1 MAQINNKKGK
11 NSMHKDVL
19 WLHRISRTLL
29 AAVALVTVNSAV
41 AGPLLYDVRYNPLL
55 KGETELQLVFDEE
68 LTLEPKVQVFNSPAR
83 IEMFFDTA
91 ELEVGLNDVEVN
103 QAGISSVTNVLTN
116 SGLKV
121 TVNLDRLKI
130 YETEVHNNLVSIRV
144 SDNPLT
150 ESENENE
157 NVAMDSG
164 DVSGNYINRIQSID
178 FRRGEKGEA
187 KVLVFLQDTQAAI
200 EVHESGGKIY
210 ADFHHTD
217 ILDDLLYELDV
228 LDFGTVVSNIETF
241 KEDGLSRVVIEPN
254 AQFTFTYQQI
264 DNILTLTVE
273 KDETQN
279 AYLDG
284 GVEYQGR
291 PMTLNFQ
298 DISVRAALQII
309 AGYNDFNLVTSDSV
323 TGNITLR
330 LDGVPWDQALDVV
343 LRIKGL
349 DKRMDGSILMVAPAE
364 ELAAREAKDLKAK
377 QQVEDLE
384 PLYSEYIRLNY
395 AKAEN
400 FADLLKTD
408 RNSII
413 TARGSVSV
421 DQRTNT
427 LLVKDTVKSIENIR
441 RMIETLDIPVQQVV
455 IESRMVT
462 VRDNV
467 TEDLGVR
474 WGFSDQG
481 SSVGIS
487 GSLEGA
493 EGIYNATSTSNAPS
507 ISDRLNVNLPIS
519 NPAASIGLHIAK
531 LANGTLIDLELSA
544 LEEENKGEIIASPR
558 IIAANQQKAR
568 IEQGTEIPYTESASS
583 GATTVSFKKAVLSLE
598 VTPHITP
605 DNKVI
610 LDLIITQDTRG
621 DTVQTGTGEAVSID
635 TQEIQTQ
642 VLVENGQTVVL
653 GGIFQ
658 QQIIN
663 TTSKVPILGDI
674 PYVGRLFKTTS
685 EFNEKRELL
694 IFVTPKIQID

>member
-11 NSMHKDVL
+11 NRMHKDVL

-29 AAVALVTVNSAV
+29 AAVALVTVNSAI

-68 LTLEPKVQVFNSPAR
+68 LTFEPKVQVFNSPAR

-150 ESENENE
+150 ESENED
-157 NVAMDSG
+157 VVLDSG

-408 RNSII
+408 TNSII

-507 ISDRLNVNLPIS
+507 ISDRLNVNLPIT

>member
-11 NSMHKDVL
+11 NRMYKDVL
-19 WLHRISRTLL
+19 WLNRFLWTLL
-29 AAVALVTVNSAV
+29 AAVTLVTVNSAI

-68 LTLEPKVQVFNSPAR
+68 LTVEPKVQVFNSPAR

-91 ELEVGLNDVEVN
+91 ELEVGLNDVAVN
-103 QAGISSVTNVLTN
+103 QAGISSVTNVLTD

-130 YETEVHNNLVSIRV
+130 YETEVNNNLVSIRV
-144 SDNPLT
+144 SENPLT
-150 ESENENE
+150 ESENED
-157 NVAMDSG
+157 VMMDSG

-210 ADFHHTD
+210 ADFHNTD

-264 DNILTLTVE
+264 DNILTLVVE

-284 GVEYQGR
+284 GIEYQGR

-408 RNSII
+408 TNSII
-413 TARGSVSV
+413 TPRGSVSV

-507 ISDRLNVNLPIS
+507 ISERLNVNLPIS

>member
-1 MAQINNKKGK
+1 
-11 NSMHKDVL
+11 MHKDVL

-29 AAVALVTVNSAV
+29 AAVALVTVNSAI

-68 LTLEPKVQVFNSPAR
+68 LTFEPKVQVFNSPAR
-83 IEMFFDTA
+83 IEMFFDSA

-150 ESENENE
+150 EPENED
-157 NVAMDSG
+157 VVMDSG

-408 RNSII
+408 TNSII

-493 EGIYNATSTSNAPS
+493 EGIYNATSTSDAPS
-507 ISDRLNVNLPIS
+507 ISDRLNVNLPIT

>member
-1 MAQINNKKGK
+1 
-11 NSMHKDVL
+11 MHKDVL

-150 ESENENE
+150 ESENENENE

-493 EGIYNATSTSNAPS
+493 EGIYNATSTTNAPS

>member
-1 MAQINNKKGK
+1 
-11 NSMHKDVL
+11 MHKDVP
-19 WLHRISRTLL
+19 WLNRISIILFVIVSVLT
-29 AAVALVTVNSAV
+29 ANSAI
-41 AGPLLYDVRYNPLL
+41 ATPLLYDVRYNPLL

-68 LTLEPKVQVFNSPAR
+68 LIQEPKIQVFNNPAR
-83 IEMFFDTA
+83 IEMLFSA
-91 ELEVGLNDVEVN
+91 AQLEEGLENVPVN
-103 QAGISSVTNVLTN
+103 QAGIKNVTSALTS

-121 TVNLDRLKI
+121 IVNLERLKI
-130 YETEVHNNLVSIRV
+130 YETQIHNNLVSLRV

-150 ESENENE
+150 EHMVEDENTHSQEI
-157 NVAMDSG
+157 A
-164 DVSGNYINRIQSID
+164 GNYINRVQSID

-200 EVHESGGKIY
+200 EVHESGGKII

-228 LDFGTVVSNIETF
+228 LDFGTIVSKIETF
-241 KEDGLSRVVIEPN
+241 KKEGLTQIVIKPN
-254 AQFTFTYQQI
+254 AAFTFTYQQI
-264 DNILTLTVE
+264 DNIFTLTVE
-273 KDETQN
+273 KDDAQN

-284 GVEYQGR
+284 GNEYQGR

-298 DISVRAALQII
+298 DISVRAVLQII
-309 AGYNDFNLVTSDSV
+309 AGYNNFNLVTSDSV

-349 DKRMDGSILMVAPAE
+349 DKRMDGSILMVAPSE

-377 QQVEDLE
+377 QDVENLE

-395 AKAEN
+395 AKAEE

-408 RNSII
+408 TNSII
-413 TARGSVSV
+413 TQRGSVSV
-421 DQRTNT
+421 DKRTNT
-427 LLVKDTVKSIENIR
+427 LLIKDTAKSIESVR
-441 RMIETLDIPVQQVV
+441 RMVETLDIAVKQVV
-455 IESRMVT
+455 IEARMVT

-474 WGFSDQG
+474 WGFSDQQG
-481 SSVGIS
+481 SDGIS
-487 GSLEGA
+487 GTLEGA
-493 EGIYNATSTSNAPS
+493 NTISNGVIPA
-507 ISDRLNVNLPIS
+507 ISDRLNVNLPVANAS
-519 NPAASIGLHIAK
+519 ASIGMHIAK
-531 LANGTLIDLELSA
+531 LANGTLIDLELTA

-558 IIAANQQKAR
+558 ITTANQQQAR
-568 IEQGTEIPYTESASS
+568 IEQGTEIPYVESASS
-583 GATTVSFKKAVLSLE
+583 GATTVSFKKAVLSLQ

-621 DTVQTGTGEAVSID
+621 DTVQTGTGPAVAID
-635 TQEIQTQ
+635 TQQIETQ

-663 TTSKVPILGDI
+663 STKKVPILGDI
-674 PYVGRLFKTTS
+674 PYLGRLFKSTS

>member
-1 MAQINNKKGK
+1 
-11 NSMHKDVL
+11 MHKDVL
-19 WLHRISRTLL
+19 WFNRIARALFAT
-29 AAVALVTVNSAV
+29 AALVCANNAL

-68 LTLEPKVQVFNSPAR
+68 ITLEPQIQVFNSPAR

-91 ELEVGLNDVEVN
+91 ELELGLNDVEVN
-103 QAGISSVTNVLTN
+103 QAGISSVTNVL
-116 SGLKV
+116 SEQGLKV
-121 TVNLDRLKI
+121 TVNLDRLKM
-130 YETEVHNNLVSIRV
+130 YETEVNNNLVSIRV

-150 ESENENE
+150 SSVTEDEA
-157 NVAMDSG
+157 VLTG

-228 LDFGTVVSNIETF
+228 LDFGTIVSTIETF
-241 KEDGLSRVVIEPN
+241 KEEGRSRVVIEPN
-254 AQFTFTYQQI
+254 AEFTFTYQQI

-284 GVEYQGR
+284 GKEYQGR

-384 PLYSEYIRLNY
+384 PLYSEYMRLNY
-395 AKAEN
+395 AKAED

-408 RNSII
+408 INSII
-413 TARGSVSV
+413 TPRGSVSV

-474 WGFSDQG
+474 WGFSDQQG
-481 SSVGIS
+481 SDGIS

-493 EGIYNATSTSNAPS
+493 ETISNGVIPDLT
-507 ISDRLNVNLPIS
+507 DRLNVNLPIT

-621 DTVQTGTGEAVSID
+621 DVVQTGTGEAVSID

-642 VLVENGQTVVL
+642 VLVENGQTIVL

-663 TTSKVPILGDI
+663 TTNKVPVLGDI
-674 PYVGRLFKTTS
+674 PYVGRLFKSTS

>member
-1 MAQINNKKGK
+1 
-11 NSMHKDVL
+11 MHKDVL
-19 WLHRISRTLL
+19 WLHRISQTLL

-150 ESENENE
+150 ESENED
-157 NVAMDSG
+157 VAMDSG

-395 AKAEN
+395 AKAED

-507 ISDRLNVNLPIS
+507 ISDRLNVNLPTS

-544 LEEENKGEIIASPR
+544 LEKENKGEIIASPR

-610 LDLIITQDTRG
+610 LDLVITQDTRG

-674 PYVGRLFKTTS
+674 PYVGRLFKSTS

>member
-1 MAQINNKKGK
+1 MAQINNKKGHT
-11 NSMHKDVL
+11 NMYKDVGS
-19 WLHRISRTLL
+19 LHRVLSALL
-29 AAVALVTVNSAV
+29 VIFALLIAKTAVAE
-41 AGPLLYDVRYNPLL
+41 PLLYDVRYNPLL

-68 LTLEPKVQVFNSPAR
+68 LTLQPSIQVFNSPAR
-83 IEMFFDTA
+83 IEMLFTNAQLDQ
-91 ELEVGLNDVEVN
+91 GLADVAVN
-103 QAGISSVTNVLTN
+103 LAGINNVTSVMTSN
-116 SGLKV
+116 GLKV
-121 TVNLDRLKI
+121 TVHLERLKI
-130 YETEVHNNLVSIRV
+130 YETQVNNNLVSLRI

-150 ESENENE
+150 EQALTTED
-157 NVAMDSG
+157 AADSIG
-164 DVSGNYINRIQSID
+164 GSYINRIQSID

-200 EVHESGGKIY
+200 EVHESGGKII
-210 ADFHHTD
+210 AEFHHTD

-228 LDFGTVVSNIETF
+228 LDFGTIVSNIETF
-241 KEDGLSRVVIEPN
+241 KEDNLSRIVIEPN
-254 AQFTFTYQQI
+254 AAFTFTYQQI
-264 DNILTLTVE
+264 DNIFTLNVE

-284 GVEYQGR
+284 GKEYQGR

-298 DISVRAALQII
+298 DISVRAVLQII

-349 DKRMDGSILMVAPAE
+349 DKRMDGSILMVAPSE

-395 AKAEN
+395 AKAED

-408 RNSII
+408 TNSII
-413 TARGSVSV
+413 TPRGSVSV

-427 LLVKDTVKSIENIR
+427 LLMKDTAKSIESVR
-441 RMIETLDIPVQQVV
+441 RMVETLDIPVKQVV
-455 IESRMVT
+455 IEARMVT

-474 WGFSDQG
+474 WGFSDQQG
-481 SSVGIS
+481 TDGIS
-487 GSLEGA
+487 GTLEGA
-493 EGIYNATSTSNAPS
+493 ENISNGNIPS
-507 ISDRLNVNLPIS
+507 LSDRLNVNLPVA
-519 NPAASIGLHIAK
+519 NPSASIGMHIAK
-531 LANGTLIDLELSA
+531 LANGTLIDLELTA

-558 IIAANQQKAR
+558 ITAANQQKAR
-568 IEQGTEIPYTESASS
+568 IEQGTEIPYVESASS

-610 LDLIITQDTRG
+610 LNLIITQDTRG
-621 DTVQTGTGEAVSID
+621 DTVQTGTGPAVAID
-635 TQEIQTQ
+635 TQQIETQ

-663 TTSKVPILGDI
+663 STKKVPLLGDI
-674 PYVGRLFKTTS
+674 PYIGRLFKSTS

-694 IFVTPKIQID
+694 IFVTPKIQVD

>member
-1 MAQINNKKGK
+1 MAQINKKKGIPY
-11 NSMHKDVL
+11 MHKGECSH
-19 WLHRISRTLL
+19 HRILSALL
-29 AAVALVTVNSAV
+29 FVFLLLMTKAVSAA
-41 AGPLLYDVRYNPLL
+41 PLLYDVRYNPLL

-68 LTLEPKVQVFNSPAR
+68 LQQQPAVQVFNSPAR
-83 IEMFFDTA
+83 IELLFDGV
-91 ELEVGLNDVEVN
+91 ELDEGLTNIAIN
-103 QAGISSVTNVLTN
+103 QAGISNITSMMT
-116 SGLKV
+116 SAGLKV
-121 TVNLDRLKI
+121 TINLDRLKI
-130 YETEVHNNLVSIRV
+130 YETEVNNNLVSIRI

-150 ESENENE
+150 EQILATSEDKP
-157 NVAMDSG
+157 AYTS
-164 DVSGNYINRIQSID
+164 NYINGIQAID

-187 KVLVFLQDTQAAI
+187 KVLVYLQDTQAAV
-200 EVHESGGKIY
+200 EVHESGGKII
-210 ADFHHTD
+210 AEFHHTD

-228 LDFGTVVSNIETF
+228 LDFGTVVSSIETF
-241 KEDGLSRVVIEPN
+241 KEDNLTRLVIEPN
-254 AQFTFTYQQI
+254 TAFAYTYQQI
-264 DNILTLTVE
+264 ENIFTLTVE

-284 GVEYQGR
+284 GKEYLGR

-298 DISVRAALQII
+298 DISVRAVLQII

-349 DKRMDGSILMVAPAE
+349 DKRMDGSILMVAPSE
-364 ELAAREAKDLKAK
+364 ELAAREAKELKAK

-395 AKAEN
+395 AKAED

-408 RNSII
+408 TNSII

-427 LLVKDTVKSIENIR
+427 LLMKDTAKSIESVR
-441 RMIETLDIPVQQVV
+441 RMVETLDIPVKQVV
-455 IESRMVT
+455 IEARMVT

-474 WGFSDQG
+474 WGFSDQQG
-481 SSVGIS
+481 SDGVS
-487 GSLEGA
+487 GTLEGA
-493 EGIYNATSTSNAPS
+493 ETISNGNIPS
-507 ISDRLNVNLPIS
+507 LSDRLNVNLPVA
-519 NPAASIGLHIAK
+519 NPSASIGMHIAK
-531 LANGTLIDLELSA
+531 LANGTLIDLELTA

-558 IIAANQQKAR
+558 ITAANQQKAR
-568 IEQGTEIPYTESASS
+568 IEQGTEIPYVESASS

-610 LDLIITQDTRG
+610 LNLIITQDTRG
-621 DTVQTGTGEAVSID
+621 DTVQTGTGPAVAID
-635 TQEIQTQ
+635 TQQIETQ

-663 TTSKVPILGDI
+663 STKKVPLLGDL
-674 PYVGRLFKTTS
+674 PYVGRLFKSTS

>member
-1 MAQINNKKGK
+1 
-11 NSMHKDVL
+11 MHKDVL

-29 AAVALVTVNSAV
+29 AAVALVTVNSAI

-68 LTLEPKVQVFNSPAR
+68 LTFEPKVQVFNSPAR

-150 ESENENE
+150 ESENED
-157 NVAMDSG
+157 VVMDSG

-264 DNILTLTVE
+264 DNILTLTIE

-408 RNSII
+408 TNSII

-493 EGIYNATSTSNAPS
+493 EGIYNATSTSDAPS
-507 ISDRLNVNLPIS
+507 ISDRLNVNLPIT

>member
-1 MAQINNKKGK
+1 
-11 NSMHKDVL
+11 MHKDVL
-19 WLHRISRTLL
+19 WLKSISRSLL
-29 AAVALVTVNSAV
+29 ATVALITANAAI

-91 ELEVGLNDVEVN
+91 ELEVGLNDVAVN
-103 QAGISSVTNVLTN
+103 QAGISSVTNVLTDK
-116 SGLKV
+116 GLKV
-121 TVNLDRLKI
+121 SVNLDRLKI

-150 ESENENE
+150 ESDRED
-157 NVAMDSG
+157 VAMDSS

-241 KEDGLSRVVIEPN
+241 KEEGLSRVVIEPN

-395 AKAEN
+395 AKAED

-408 RNSII
+408 TNSII

-421 DQRTNT
+421 DLRTNT
-427 LLVKDTVKSIENIR
+427 LLIKDTVKSIENIR

-474 WGFSDQG
+474 WGFSDQQG
-481 SSVGIS
+481 SDGIS

-493 EGIYNATSTSNAPS
+493 ETISNGTIPDLT
-507 ISDRLNVNLPIS
+507 DRLNVNLPIT

-610 LDLIITQDTRG
+610 LDLVITQDTRG

-663 TTSKVPILGDI
+663 TTNKVPVLGDI
-674 PYVGRLFKTTS
+674 PYVGRLFKSTS

>member
-1 MAQINNKKGK
+1 
-11 NSMHKDVL
+11 MHKDVL
-19 WLHRISRTLL
+19 WLHRISQTLL

-68 LTLEPKVQVFNSPAR
+68 LTFEPKVQVFNSPAR

-150 ESENENE
+150 ESENED
-157 NVAMDSG
+157 VAMDSG

-408 RNSII
+408 TNSII

-507 ISDRLNVNLPIS
+507 ISDRLNVNLPIT

>member
-1 MAQINNKKGK
+1 MY
-11 NSMHKDVL
+11 KDVGS
-19 WLHRISRTLL
+19 LHRVLSALL
-29 AAVALVTVNSAV
+29 VIFALFIAKTAVAE
-41 AGPLLYDVRYNPLL
+41 PLLYDVRYNPLL

-68 LTLEPKVQVFNSPAR
+68 LTQQPSIQVFNSPAR
-83 IEMFFDTA
+83 IEMLFTNAQLDQ
-91 ELEVGLNDVEVN
+91 GLADVAVN
-103 QAGISSVTNVLTN
+103 LAGINNVTSVMTSN
-116 SGLKV
+116 GLKV
-121 TVNLDRLKI
+121 TVHLERLKI
-130 YETEVHNNLVSIRV
+130 YETQVNNNLVSLRI

-150 ESENENE
+150 EQ
-157 NVAMDSG
+157 ALTTDDAADSIG
-164 DVSGNYINRIQSID
+164 GSYINRIQSID

-200 EVHESGGKIY
+200 EVHESGGEII
-210 ADFHHTD
+210 AEFHHTD

-228 LDFGTVVSNIETF
+228 LDFGTIVSNIETF
-241 KEDGLSRVVIEPN
+241 KEDNLSRIVIEPN
-254 AQFTFTYQQI
+254 AAFTFTYQQI
-264 DNILTLTVE
+264 DNIFTLNVE

-284 GVEYQGR
+284 GKEYQGR

-298 DISVRAALQII
+298 DISVRAVLQII

-349 DKRMDGSILMVAPAE
+349 DKRMDGSILMVAPSE

-395 AKAEN
+395 AKAED

-408 RNSII
+408 TNSII
-413 TARGSVSV
+413 TPRGSVSV

-427 LLVKDTVKSIENIR
+427 LLMKDTAKSIESVR
-441 RMIETLDIPVQQVV
+441 RMVETLDIPVKQVV
-455 IESRMVT
+455 IEARMVT

-474 WGFSDQG
+474 WGFSDQQG
-481 SSVGIS
+481 TDGIS
-487 GSLEGA
+487 GTLEGA
-493 EGIYNATSTSNAPS
+493 ENISNGNIPS
-507 ISDRLNVNLPIS
+507 LSDRLNVNLPVA
-519 NPAASIGLHIAK
+519 NPSASIGMHIAK
-531 LANGTLIDLELSA
+531 LANGTLIDLELTA

-558 IIAANQQKAR
+558 ITAANQQKAR
-568 IEQGTEIPYTESASS
+568 IEQGTEIPYVESASS

-610 LDLIITQDTRG
+610 LNLIITQDTRG
-621 DTVQTGTGEAVSID
+621 DTVQTGTGPAVAID
-635 TQEIQTQ
+635 TQQIETQ

-663 TTSKVPILGDI
+663 STKKVPLLGDI
-674 PYVGRLFKTTS
+674 PYIGRLFKSTS

-694 IFVTPKIQID
+694 IFVTPKIQVD

>member
-1 MAQINNKKGK
+1 MAQVNKKNGI
-11 NSMHKDVL
+11 SYMHIDECSH
-19 WLHRISRTLL
+19 HRILTIVLFLFLL
-29 AAVALVTVNSAV
+29 LMTKTVSAA
-41 AGPLLYDVRYNPLL
+41 PLLYDVRYNPLL

-68 LTLEPKVQVFNSPAR
+68 LQQQPDVQVFNSPAR
-83 IEMFFDTA
+83 IELLFNA
-91 ELEVGLNDVEVN
+91 VELDDGLANIAIN
-103 QAGISSVTNVLTN
+103 QAGISNISSMMT
-116 SGLKV
+116 SAGLKV
-121 TVNLDRLKI
+121 TINLERLKI
-130 YETEVHNNLVSIRV
+130 YETEVNNNLVSIRI

-150 ESENENE
+150 EQIVTTSEDEP
-157 NVAMDSG
+157 AYTS
-164 DVSGNYINRIQSID
+164 SYINGIQAID

-187 KVLVFLQDTQAAI
+187 KVLVYLQDTQAAI
-200 EVHESGGKIY
+200 EVHESGGKII
-210 ADFHHTD
+210 AEFHHTD

-228 LDFGTVVSNIETF
+228 LDFGTVVSSIETF
-241 KEDGLSRVVIEPN
+241 KEDNLTRIVIEPN
-254 AQFTFTYQQI
+254 TAFAYTYQQI
-264 DNILTLTVE
+264 ENIFTLTVE

-279 AYLDG
+279 AFLDG
-284 GVEYQGR
+284 GKEYLGR

-298 DISVRAALQII
+298 DIPVRSVLQII

-349 DKRMDGSILMVAPAE
+349 DKRMDGSILMVAPSE
-364 ELAAREAKDLKAK
+364 ELAAREAKELKAK

-395 AKAEN
+395 AKAED

-408 RNSII
+408 TNSII

-427 LLVKDTVKSIENIR
+427 LLMKDTAKSIESVR
-441 RMIETLDIPVQQVV
+441 RMVETLDIPVKQVV
-455 IESRMVT
+455 IEARMVT

-474 WGFSDQG
+474 WGFSDQQG
-481 SSVGIS
+481 SDGIS
-487 GSLEGA
+487 GTLEGA
-493 EGIYNATSTSNAPS
+493 ETISNGIIPS
-507 ISDRLNVNLPIS
+507 LSDRLNVNLPVA
-519 NPAASIGLHIAK
+519 NPSASIGMHIAK
-531 LANGTLIDLELSA
+531 LANGTLIDLELTA

-558 IIAANQQKAR
+558 ITAANQQKAR
-568 IEQGTEIPYTESASS
+568 IEQGTEIPYVESASS

-610 LDLIITQDTRG
+610 LNLIITQDTRG
-621 DTVQTGTGEAVSID
+621 DTVQTGTGPAVAID
-635 TQEIQTQ
+635 TQQIETQ

-663 TTSKVPILGDI
+663 STKKVPLLGDL
-674 PYVGRLFKTTS
+674 PYVGRLFKSTS

>member
-1 MAQINNKKGK
+1 
-11 NSMHKDVL
+11 MHKDVL
-19 WLHRISRTLL
+19 WHHRFQTMLFVIL
-29 AAVALVTVNSAV
+29 ALFVAKTASA
-41 AGPLLYDVRYNPLL
+41 APLLYDVRYNPLL

-68 LTLEPKVQVFNSPAR
+68 LTQQPKIQVHNTPAR
-83 IEMFFDTA
+83 IEMLFDGA
-91 ELEVGLNDVEVN
+91 ELEQGLENVPVDH
-103 QAGISSVTNVLTN
+103 AGINSVSSVLTEQ
-116 SGLKV
+116 GLKV
-121 TVNLDRLKI
+121 TVNLERLKI
-130 YETEVHNNLVSIRV
+130 YETQVNNNLVSLRV

-150 ESENENE
+150 EQASDESSNGYD
-157 NVAMDSG
+157 AS
-164 DVSGNYINRIQSID
+164 SAYINRIQSID

-200 EVHESGGKIY
+200 EVHESGGKII
-210 ADFHHTD
+210 AEFHHTD

-228 LDFGTVVSNIETF
+228 LDFGTVVSTIETF
-241 KEDGLSRVVIEPN
+241 KEDSLSRVVIEPN
-254 AQFTFTYQQI
+254 AAFTFTYQQI
-264 DNILTLTVE
+264 DNILTLTIE

-284 GVEYQGR
+284 GKEYQGR

-298 DISVRAALQII
+298 DISVRAVLQII
-309 AGYNDFNLVTSDSV
+309 AGYNEFNLVTSDSV

-364 ELAAREAKDLKAK
+364 ELAAREAKDLLAK
-377 QQVEDLE
+377 QKVEDLE

-395 AKAEN
+395 AKAED

-408 RNSII
+408 TNSII
-413 TARGSVSV
+413 SARGSVSV

-427 LLVKDTVKSIENIR
+427 LLIKDSAKSIESIR

-474 WGFSDQG
+474 WGFSDQQD
-481 SSVGIS
+481 SDGIS

-493 EGIYNATSTSNAPS
+493 ESISNGTIPDL
-507 ISDRLNVNLPIS
+507 SDRLNVNLPIT

-558 IIAANQQKAR
+558 ITAANQQKAR

-610 LDLIITQDTRG
+610 LDLVITQDTRG
-621 DTVQTGTGEAVSID
+621 ETVQTGTGEAVSID
-635 TQEIQTQ
+635 TQQIETQ
-642 VLVENGQTVVL
+642 VLVDNGQTVVL

-663 TTSKVPILGDI
+663 TTNKVPVLGDI
-674 PYVGRLFKTTS
+674 PYVGRLFKSTS

>member
-91 ELEVGLNDVEVN
+91 ELEVGLNDVAVN
-103 QAGISSVTNVLTN
+103 QAGISNVTNVLTD

-150 ESENENE
+150 ESENED
-157 NVAMDSG
+157 VVMDSG

-241 KEDGLSRVVIEPN
+241 KEEGLSRVVIEPN

-395 AKAEN
+395 AKAED

-507 ISDRLNVNLPIS
+507 ISDRLNVNLPTS

-544 LEEENKGEIIASPR
+544 LEKENKGEIIASPR

-610 LDLIITQDTRG
+610 LDLVITQDTRG

-674 PYVGRLFKTTS
+674 PYVGRLFKSTS

>member
-1 MAQINNKKGK
+1 
-11 NSMHKDVL
+11 MHKDVL
-19 WLHRISRTLL
+19 WLHRISQTLL

-150 ESENENE
+150 ESENED
-157 NVAMDSG
+157 VAMDSG

-408 RNSII
+408 TNSII

>member
-1 MAQINNKKGK
+1 
-11 NSMHKDVL
+11 MHKDVL
-19 WLHRISRTLL
+19 WHHRFQTVLFVIL
-29 AAVALVTVNSAV
+29 ALFVAKTASA
-41 AGPLLYDVRYNPLL
+41 APLLYDVRYNPLL

-68 LTLEPKVQVFNSPAR
+68 LTQQPKIQVHNTPAR
-83 IEMFFDTA
+83 IEMLFDGA
-91 ELEVGLNDVEVN
+91 ELEQGLENVPVDH
-103 QAGISSVTNVLTN
+103 AGINSVSSVLTEQ
-116 SGLKV
+116 GLKV
-121 TVNLDRLKI
+121 TVNLERLKI
-130 YETEVHNNLVSIRV
+130 YETQVNNNLVSLRV

-150 ESENENE
+150 EQASDESSNGYD
-157 NVAMDSG
+157 AS
-164 DVSGNYINRIQSID
+164 SAYINRIQSID

-200 EVHESGGKIY
+200 EVHESGGKII
-210 ADFHHTD
+210 AEFHHTD

-228 LDFGTVVSNIETF
+228 LDFGTVVSSIETF
-241 KEDGLSRVVIEPN
+241 KEDSLSRVVIEPN
-254 AQFTFTYQQI
+254 AAFTFTYQQI
-264 DNILTLTVE
+264 DNILTLTIE

-284 GVEYQGR
+284 GKEYQGR

-298 DISVRAALQII
+298 DISVRAVLQII
-309 AGYNDFNLVTSDSV
+309 AGYNEFNLVTSDSV

-364 ELAAREAKDLKAK
+364 ELAAREAKDLLAK
-377 QQVEDLE
+377 QKVEDLE

-395 AKAEN
+395 AKAED

-408 RNSII
+408 TNSII
-413 TARGSVSV
+413 SARGSVSV

-427 LLVKDTVKSIENIR
+427 LLIKDTAKSIESIR

-474 WGFSDQG
+474 WGFSDQQD
-481 SSVGIS
+481 SDGIS

-493 EGIYNATSTSNAPS
+493 ESISNGTIPDL
-507 ISDRLNVNLPIS
+507 SDRLNVNLPIT

-558 IIAANQQKAR
+558 ITAANQQKAR

-610 LDLIITQDTRG
+610 LDLVITQDTRG
-621 DTVQTGTGEAVSID
+621 ETVQTGTGEAVSID
-635 TQEIQTQ
+635 TQQIETQ
-642 VLVENGQTVVL
+642 VLVDNGQTVVL

-663 TTSKVPILGDI
+663 TTNKVPVLGDI
-674 PYVGRLFKTTS
+674 PYVGRLFKSTS

>member
-1 MAQINNKKGK
+1 MY
-11 NSMHKDVL
+11 KDVGS
-19 WLHRISRTLL
+19 LHRVLSALLVIFTLL
-29 AAVALVTVNSAV
+29 IAKTAVAE
-41 AGPLLYDVRYNPLL
+41 PLLYDVRYNPLL

-68 LTLEPKVQVFNSPAR
+68 LTLQPSIQVFNSPAR
-83 IEMFFDTA
+83 IEMLFTNAQLDQ
-91 ELEVGLNDVEVN
+91 GLADVAVN
-103 QAGISSVTNVLTN
+103 LAGINNVTSVMTSN
-116 SGLKV
+116 GLKV
-121 TVNLDRLKI
+121 TVHLERLKI
-130 YETEVHNNLVSIRV
+130 YETQVNNNLVSLRI

-150 ESENENE
+150 EQ
-157 NVAMDSG
+157 ALTTDDAADSIG
-164 DVSGNYINRIQSID
+164 GSYINRIQSID

-200 EVHESGGKIY
+200 EVHESGGKII
-210 ADFHHTD
+210 AEFHHTD

-228 LDFGTVVSNIETF
+228 LDFGTIVSNIETF
-241 KEDGLSRVVIEPN
+241 KEDNLSRIVIEPN
-254 AQFTFTYQQI
+254 AAFTFTYQQI
-264 DNILTLTVE
+264 DNIFTLNVE

-284 GVEYQGR
+284 GKEYQGR

-298 DISVRAALQII
+298 DISVRAVLQII

-349 DKRMDGSILMVAPAE
+349 DKRMDGSILMVAPSE

-395 AKAEN
+395 AKAED

-408 RNSII
+408 TNSII
-413 TARGSVSV
+413 TPRGSVSV

-427 LLVKDTVKSIENIR
+427 LLMKDTAKSIESVR
-441 RMIETLDIPVQQVV
+441 RMVETLDIPVKQVV
-455 IESRMVT
+455 IEARMVT

-474 WGFSDQG
+474 WGFSDQQG
-481 SSVGIS
+481 TDGIS
-487 GSLEGA
+487 GTLEGA
-493 EGIYNATSTSNAPS
+493 ENISNGNIPS
-507 ISDRLNVNLPIS
+507 LSDRLNVNLPVA
-519 NPAASIGLHIAK
+519 NPSASIGMHIAK
-531 LANGTLIDLELSA
+531 LANGTLIDLELTA

-558 IIAANQQKAR
+558 ITAANQQKAR
-568 IEQGTEIPYTESASS
+568 IEQGTEIPYVESASS

-610 LDLIITQDTRG
+610 LNLIITQDTRG
-621 DTVQTGTGEAVSID
+621 DTVQTGTGPAVAID
-635 TQEIQTQ
+635 TQQIETQ

-663 TTSKVPILGDI
+663 STKKVPLLGDI
-674 PYVGRLFKTTS
+674 PYIGRLFKSTS

-694 IFVTPKIQID
+694 IFVTPKIQVD

>member
-11 NSMHKDVL
+11 NRMHKDVL

-29 AAVALVTVNSAV
+29 AAVALVTVNSAI

-68 LTLEPKVQVFNSPAR
+68 LTFEPKVQVFNSPAR

-150 ESENENE
+150 ESENED
-157 NVAMDSG
+157 VVMDSG

-264 DNILTLTVE
+264 DNILTLTIE

-408 RNSII
+408 TNSII

-493 EGIYNATSTSNAPS
+493 EGIYNATSTSDAPS
-507 ISDRLNVNLPIS
+507 ISDRLNVNLPIT

>member
-1 MAQINNKKGK
+1 
-11 NSMHKDVL
+11 MHKGVL
-19 WLHRISRTLL
+19 WHNRIQRALFATL
-29 AAVALVTVNSAV
+29 ALVIANSAI
-41 AGPLLYDVRYNPLL
+41 AAPLLYDIRYNPLL
-55 KGETELQLVFDEE
+55 KGETELQLVFDEK
-68 LTLEPKVQVFNSPAR
+68 LTQEPKIQVFNSPAR
-83 IEMFFDTA
+83 IEMMFDSA
-91 ELEVGLNDVEVN
+91 QLEQGLENVQVN
-103 QAGISSVTNVLTN
+103 QAGINNVTNVLTDK
-116 SGLKV
+116 GLKV
-121 TVNLDRLKI
+121 TINLTRLKI
-130 YETEVHNNLVSIRV
+130 YETEVNNNLVSLRV

-150 ESENENE
+150 EQDVDDEATSSD
-157 NVAMDSG
+157 A
-164 DVSGNYINRIQSID
+164 VSGNYINRIQSID

-187 KVLVFLQDTQAAI
+187 KILVFLQDTQAAI
-200 EVHESGGKIY
+200 EVHESGGKII

-228 LDFGTVVSNIETF
+228 LDFGTVVSSIETF

-254 AQFTFTYQQI
+254 AAFTFTYQQI

-273 KDETQN
+273 RDETQN

-284 GVEYQGR
+284 GKDYQGR
-291 PMTLNFQ
+291 LMTLNFQ
-298 DISVRAALQII
+298 DISVRAVLQII

-343 LRIKGL
+343 LKIKGL
-349 DKRMDGSILMVAPAE
+349 DKRMDGSILMVAPSE
-364 ELAAREAKDLKAK
+364 ELAAREAKDLQAK
-377 QQVEDLE
+377 QNVENLE

-395 AKAEN
+395 AKAEE

-408 RNSII
+408 TNSII
-413 TARGSVSV
+413 TQRGSVSV
-421 DQRTNT
+421 DKRTNT
-427 LLVKDTVKSIENIR
+427 LLLKDTAKSIESVR
-441 RMIETLDIPVQQVV
+441 RMVETLDIAVRQVV

-474 WGFSDQG
+474 WGFSDQQG
-481 SSVGIS
+481 SDGIS
-487 GSLEGA
+487 GTLEGA
-493 EGIYNATSTSNAPS
+493 NTISNGIIPD
-507 ISDRLNVNLPIS
+507 ISDRLNVNLPVT
-519 NPAASIGLHIAK
+519 NPSASIGMHIAK
-531 LANGTLIDLELSA
+531 LANGTLIDLELTA

-558 IIAANQQKAR
+558 ITTANQQQAR
-568 IEQGTEIPYTESASS
+568 IEQGTEIPYVESASS
-583 GATTVSFKKAVLSLE
+583 GATTVSFKKAVLSLQ

-621 DTVQTGTGEAVSID
+621 DTVQTGTGPAVAID
-635 TQEIQTQ
+635 TQQIQTQ
-642 VLVENGQTVVL
+642 VLVENGQTIVL

-663 TTSKVPILGDI
+663 STKKVPLLGDI
-674 PYVGRLFKTTS
+674 PYLGRLFKSTS

>member
-1 MAQINNKKGK
+1 
-11 NSMHKDVL
+11 MHKDVL
-19 WLHRISRTLL
+19 WFNRIARALFAT
-29 AAVALVTVNSAV
+29 AALVCANNAL

-68 LTLEPKVQVFNSPAR
+68 ITLEPQIQVFNSPAR

-91 ELEVGLNDVEVN
+91 ELELGLNDVEVN
-103 QAGISSVTNVLTN
+103 QAGISSVTNVL
-116 SGLKV
+116 SEQGLKV
-121 TVNLDRLKI
+121 TVNLDRLKM
-130 YETEVHNNLVSIRV
+130 YETEVNNNLVSIRV

-150 ESENENE
+150 GSITEDEA
-157 NVAMDSG
+157 VLTG

-228 LDFGTVVSNIETF
+228 LDFGTIVSTIETF
-241 KEDGLSRVVIEPN
+241 KEEGRSRVVIEPN
-254 AQFTFTYQQI
+254 AEFTFTYQQI

-284 GVEYQGR
+284 GKEYQGR

-384 PLYSEYIRLNY
+384 PLYSEYMRLNY
-395 AKAEN
+395 AKAED

-408 RNSII
+408 INSII
-413 TARGSVSV
+413 TPRGSVSV

-474 WGFSDQG
+474 WGFSDQQG
-481 SSVGIS
+481 SDGIS

-493 EGIYNATSTSNAPS
+493 ETISNGVIPDLT
-507 ISDRLNVNLPIS
+507 DRLNVNLPIT

-642 VLVENGQTVVL
+642 VLVENGQTIVL

-663 TTSKVPILGDI
+663 TTNKVPVLGDI
-674 PYVGRLFKTTS
+674 PYVGRLFKSTS

>member
-1 MAQINNKKGK
+1 MY
-11 NSMHKDVL
+11 KDVL
-19 WLHRISRTLL
+19 WHHRFQMVLFVIL
-29 AAVALVTVNSAV
+29 ALFVAKTASA
-41 AGPLLYDVRYNPLL
+41 APLLYDVRYNPLL

-68 LTLEPKVQVFNSPAR
+68 LTQQPKIQVHNTPAR
-83 IEMFFDTA
+83 IEMLFDGA
-91 ELEVGLNDVEVN
+91 ELEQGLENVPVDH
-103 QAGISSVTNVLTN
+103 AGINSVSSVLTEQ
-116 SGLKV
+116 GLKV
-121 TVNLDRLKI
+121 TVNLERLKI
-130 YETEVHNNLVSIRV
+130 YETQVNNNLVSLRV

-150 ESENENE
+150 EQASDESSN
-157 NVAMDSG
+157 
-164 DVSGNYINRIQSID
+164 GNNASSAYINRIQSID

-200 EVHESGGKIY
+200 EVHESGGKII
-210 ADFHHTD
+210 AEFHHTD

-228 LDFGTVVSNIETF
+228 LDFGTVVSTIETF
-241 KEDGLSRVVIEPN
+241 KEDSLSRVVIEPN
-254 AQFTFTYQQI
+254 AAFTFTYQQI
-264 DNILTLTVE
+264 DNILTLTIE

-284 GVEYQGR
+284 GKEYQGR

-298 DISVRAALQII
+298 DISVRAVLQII
-309 AGYNDFNLVTSDSV
+309 AGYNEFNLVTSDSV

-364 ELAAREAKDLKAK
+364 ELAAREAKDLLAK
-377 QQVEDLE
+377 QKVEDLE

-395 AKAEN
+395 AKAED

-408 RNSII
+408 TNSII
-413 TARGSVSV
+413 SARGSVSV

-427 LLVKDTVKSIENIR
+427 LLIKDTAKSIESIR

-474 WGFSDQG
+474 WGFSDQQD
-481 SSVGIS
+481 SDGIS

-493 EGIYNATSTSNAPS
+493 ESISNGTIPDL
-507 ISDRLNVNLPIS
+507 SDRLNVNLPIT

-558 IIAANQQKAR
+558 ITAANQQKAR

-610 LDLIITQDTRG
+610 LDLVITQDTRG
-621 DTVQTGTGEAVSID
+621 ETVQTGTGEAVSID
-635 TQEIQTQ
+635 TQQIETQ
-642 VLVENGQTVVL
+642 VLVDNGQTVVL

-663 TTSKVPILGDI
+663 TTNKVPVLGDI
-674 PYVGRLFKTTS
+674 PYVGRLFKSTS

>member
-1 MAQINNKKGK
+1 
-11 NSMHKDVL
+11 MHKDVL

-29 AAVALVTVNSAV
+29 AAVALVTVNSV
-41 AGPLLYDVRYNPLL
+41 IAGPLLYDVRYNPLL

-68 LTLEPKVQVFNSPAR
+68 LTFEPKVQVFNSPAR

-150 ESENENE
+150 ESENED
-157 NVAMDSG
+157 VVLDSG

-408 RNSII
+408 TNSII

-507 ISDRLNVNLPIS
+507 ISDRLNVNLPIT

>member
-11 NSMHKDVL
+11 NRMHKDVL

-29 AAVALVTVNSAV
+29 AAVALVTVNSAI

-68 LTLEPKVQVFNSPAR
+68 LTFEPKVQVFNSPAR

-150 ESENENE
+150 ETENED
-157 NVAMDSG
+157 VVMDSG

-408 RNSII
+408 TNSII

-493 EGIYNATSTSNAPS
+493 EGIYNATSTSDAPS
-507 ISDRLNVNLPIS
+507 ISDRLNVNLPIT

>member
-1 MAQINNKKGK
+1 
-11 NSMHKDVL
+11 MHKDVL

-150 ESENENE
+150 ESENED
-157 NVAMDSG
+157 VAMDSG

-395 AKAEN
+395 AKAES

-493 EGIYNATSTSNAPS
+493 EGIYNATSTTNAPS
-507 ISDRLNVNLPIS
+507 ISDRLNVNLPIT

>member
-1 MAQINNKKGK
+1 
-11 NSMHKDVL
+11 MHKDVL
-19 WLHRISRTLL
+19 WHHRFQTMLFVIL
-29 AAVALVTVNSAV
+29 ALFVVKTASA
-41 AGPLLYDVRYNPLL
+41 APLLYDVRYNPLL

-68 LTLEPKVQVFNSPAR
+68 LTQQPKIQVHNTPAR
-83 IEMFFDTA
+83 IEMLFDGA
-91 ELEVGLNDVEVN
+91 ELEQGLENVPVDH
-103 QAGISSVTNVLTN
+103 AGINSVSSVLTEQ
-116 SGLKV
+116 GLKV
-121 TVNLDRLKI
+121 TVNLERLKI
-130 YETEVHNNLVSIRV
+130 YETQVNNNLVSLRV

-150 ESENENE
+150 EQASDESSNGYD
-157 NVAMDSG
+157 AS
-164 DVSGNYINRIQSID
+164 SAYINRIQSID

-200 EVHESGGKIY
+200 EVHESGGKII
-210 ADFHHTD
+210 AEFHHTD

-228 LDFGTVVSNIETF
+228 LDFGTVVSSIETF
-241 KEDGLSRVVIEPN
+241 KEDSLSRVVIEPN
-254 AQFTFTYQQI
+254 AAFTFTYQQI
-264 DNILTLTVE
+264 DNILTLTIE

-284 GVEYQGR
+284 GKEYQGR

-298 DISVRAALQII
+298 DISVRAVLQII
-309 AGYNDFNLVTSDSV
+309 AGYNEFNLVTSDSV

-364 ELAAREAKDLKAK
+364 ELAAREAKDLLAK
-377 QQVEDLE
+377 QKVEDLE

-395 AKAEN
+395 AKAED

-408 RNSII
+408 TNSII
-413 TARGSVSV
+413 SARGSVSV

-427 LLVKDTVKSIENIR
+427 LLIKDTAKSIESIR

-474 WGFSDQG
+474 WGFSDQQD
-481 SSVGIS
+481 SDGIS

-493 EGIYNATSTSNAPS
+493 ESISNGTIPDL
-507 ISDRLNVNLPIS
+507 SDRLNVNLPIT

-558 IIAANQQKAR
+558 ITAANQQKAR

-610 LDLIITQDTRG
+610 LDLVITQDTRG
-621 DTVQTGTGEAVSID
+621 ETVQTGTGEAVSID
-635 TQEIQTQ
+635 TQQIETQ
-642 VLVENGQTVVL
+642 VLVDNGQTVVL

-663 TTSKVPILGDI
+663 TTNKVPVLGDI
-674 PYVGRLFKTTS
+674 PYVGRLFKSTS

>member
-68 LTLEPKVQVFNSPAR
+68 LTFEPKVQVFNSPAR

-150 ESENENE
+150 ESENED
-157 NVAMDSG
+157 VAMDSG

>member
-11 NSMHKDVL
+11 THMYKDVL
-19 WLHRISRTLL
+19 WHHRFQMVLFVIL
-29 AAVALVTVNSAV
+29 ALFVVKTASA
-41 AGPLLYDVRYNPLL
+41 APLLYDVRYNPLL

-68 LTLEPKVQVFNSPAR
+68 LTQQPKIQVHNTPAR
-83 IEMFFDTA
+83 IEMLFDGA
-91 ELEVGLNDVEVN
+91 ELEQGLENVPVDH
-103 QAGISSVTNVLTN
+103 AGINSVSSVLTEQ
-116 SGLKV
+116 GLKV
-121 TVNLDRLKI
+121 TVNLERLKI
-130 YETEVHNNLVSIRV
+130 YETQVNNNLVSLRV

-150 ESENENE
+150 EQASDESSNGYN
-157 NVAMDSG
+157 AS
-164 DVSGNYINRIQSID
+164 SAYINRIQSID

-200 EVHESGGKIY
+200 EVHESGGKII
-210 ADFHHTD
+210 AEFHHTD

-228 LDFGTVVSNIETF
+228 LDFGTVVSTIETF
-241 KEDGLSRVVIEPN
+241 KEDSLSRLVIEPN
-254 AQFTFTYQQI
+254 AAFTFTYQQI
-264 DNILTLTVE
+264 DNILTLTIE

-284 GVEYQGR
+284 GKEYQGR

-298 DISVRAALQII
+298 DISVRAVLQII
-309 AGYNDFNLVTSDSV
+309 AGYNEFNLVTSDSV

-364 ELAAREAKDLKAK
+364 ELAAREAKDLLAK
-377 QQVEDLE
+377 QKVEDLE

-395 AKAEN
+395 AKAED

-408 RNSII
+408 TNSII
-413 TARGSVSV
+413 SARGSVSV

-427 LLVKDTVKSIENIR
+427 LLIKDTAKSIESIR

-474 WGFSDQG
+474 WGFSDQQD
-481 SSVGIS
+481 SDGIS

-493 EGIYNATSTSNAPS
+493 ESISNGTIPDL
-507 ISDRLNVNLPIS
+507 SDRLNVNLPIT

-558 IIAANQQKAR
+558 ITAANQQKAR

-610 LDLIITQDTRG
+610 LDLVITQDTRG
-621 DTVQTGTGEAVSID
+621 ETVQTGTGEAVSID
-635 TQEIQTQ
+635 TQQIETQ
-642 VLVENGQTVVL
+642 VLVDNGQTVVL

-663 TTSKVPILGDI
+663 TTNKVPVLGDI
-674 PYVGRLFKTTS
+674 PYVGRLFKSTS